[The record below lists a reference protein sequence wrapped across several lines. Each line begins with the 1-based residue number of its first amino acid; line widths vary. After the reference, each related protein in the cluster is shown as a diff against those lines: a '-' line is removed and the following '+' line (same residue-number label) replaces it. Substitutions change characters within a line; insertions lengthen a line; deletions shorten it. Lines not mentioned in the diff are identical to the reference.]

1 MASLIALANS
11 MPSRAL
17 VPMEILINQGAP
29 GGDLYVLQSGELA
42 VERDGVEVAR
52 VSRPNS
58 LVGEMSVL
66 LGSPNSATVRAVG
79 EASVQVIRDARKH
92 LLADPEV
99 TFQLAALVASCL
111 DATTALL
118 VDLSRENS
126 GKAEHG
132 LLSRILSVIQLP
144 SDAEAVSRYDLF
156 DPRSLLL

>member
-1 MASLIALANS
+1 
-11 MPSRAL
+11 
-17 VPMEILINQGAP
+17 MEILINQGGA

-42 VERDGVEVAR
+42 VERDGVEVTR

-66 LGSPNSATVRAVG
+66 LGTPNSATVRAVG
-79 EASVQVIRDARKH
+79 EATVGVIKDARRQ
-92 LLADPEV
+92 LLSDPE
-99 TFQLAALVASCL
+99 TIFQLASLVASRL
-111 DATTALL
+111 DSTTALL
-118 VDLSRENS
+118 VELSREHA

-132 LLSRILSVIQLP
+132 MLSRILTALALP